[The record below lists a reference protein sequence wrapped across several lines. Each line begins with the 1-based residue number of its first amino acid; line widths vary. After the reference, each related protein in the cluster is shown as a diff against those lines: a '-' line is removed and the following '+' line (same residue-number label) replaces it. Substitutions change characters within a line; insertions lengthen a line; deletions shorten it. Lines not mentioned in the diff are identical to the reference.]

1 MIVYRQG
8 GDVVKMTND
17 KIPFTLRLTPNL
29 DKYLTE
35 KARDLGVSKNALI
48 LMTLQR
54 EFKKEKQ
61 NAKECLS

>member
-1 MIVYRQG
+1 
-8 GDVVKMTND
+8 MTND

-54 EFKKEKQ
+54 EFKKEV
-61 NAKECLS
+61 S